1 MTEFAEYKKI
11 GRIGYITLHRPELDL
26 QTVRDLIDA
35 FKESMNN
42 KDVCVVFTSSKENFA
57 LGEDLKYAYDLITNP
72 EKQSQAFDEV
82 SNFQELTSL
91 IREHPGIIICGYRG
105 WVIGGG
111 FELTLFCD
119 FRIAAS
125 DTKIWLPELEVGMF
139 FSNASTKIL
148 AWLIGGSHA
157 KELMILG
164 SKIKADKALEY
175 GIVNKVCKPEELDKE
190 CKKMAKK
197 VAEKS
202 PFALTHAKRLINAGP
217 DITFDEALYRES
229 RAMIACGN
237 SEQAKMRI
245 ETFLNRSK
253 GAK

>member
-1 MTEFAEYKKI
+1 MAKNAEYKKI

-26 QTVRDLIDA
+26 ETVRDLIEA
-35 FKESMNN
+35 FKQSIEK
-42 KDVCVVFTSSKENFA
+42 KDVCVVFTSSKKNFA
-57 LGEDLKYAYDLITNP
+57 VGEDLKYAYELITKP

-91 IREHPGIIICGYRG
+91 MRDHPGIIICGYRG

-111 FELTLFCD
+111 FELTLFSD

-125 DTKIWLPELEVGMF
+125 DTRIWLPELDVGMF
-139 FSNASTKIL
+139 FSNASTKAL
-148 AWLIGGSHA
+148 AWLIGASRA

-164 SKIKADKALEY
+164 IRIKADKALEY
-175 GIVNKVCKPEELDKE
+175 GIVNKVCEPEELDTE
-190 CKKMAKK
+190 CRKMAKNI
-197 VAEKS
+197 AQKS

-237 SEQAKMRI
+237 TEQAKMRI
-245 ETFLNRSK
+245 EAFLKRSEE
-253 GAK
+253 